1 MYLCKRGTSPQKIR
15 KMTDKI
21 KDWRLRLII
30 WLEKRWVKE
39 KQSELQN
46 FKESVLLGLQ
56 QLETEESIEVFNKI
70 NEEYKNLMLKRLAR
84 VTKEK
89 FDLEEFLS
97 VS

>member
-1 MYLCKRGTSPQKIR
+1 
-15 KMTDKI
+15 MTDKI

-30 WLEKRWVKE
+30 WLEKMRIKE

>member
-1 MYLCKRGTSPQKIR
+1 
-15 KMTDKI
+15 MTDKI

-30 WLEKRWVKE
+30 WLEKRRVKE
-39 KQSELQN
+39 KQSEIQN

-70 NEEYKNLMLKRLAR
+70 NEEYKQLMLKRLAR

-89 FDLEEFLS
+89 FDLEQFLS

>member
-1 MYLCKRGTSPQKIR
+1 
-15 KMTDKI
+15 MTDKI
-21 KDWRLRLII
+21 KDWRLRII
-30 WLEKRWVKE
+30 ICLQKRQVKE
-39 KQSELQN
+39 KQDEIEN
-46 FKESVLLGLQ
+46 FKDSVLLGLQ

>member
-1 MYLCKRGTSPQKIR
+1 
-15 KMTDKI
+15 MTDKI

-30 WLEKRWVKE
+30 WLEKMRVKE

-56 QLETEESIEVFNKI
+56 QLETEDSIEVFNKI
-70 NEEYKNLMLKRLAR
+70 NEEYKQLMLKRLAR

-89 FDLEEFLS
+89 FDLEQFLS

>member
-1 MYLCKRGTSPQKIR
+1 
-15 KMTDKI
+15 MTDKI

-30 WLEKRWVKE
+30 WLEKMRVKE

-56 QLETEESIEVFNKI
+56 ELETEESIEVFNKI
-70 NEEYKNLMLKRLAR
+70 SEEYKNLMLKRLAR

-89 FDLEEFLS
+89 FDLEQFLS

>member
-1 MYLCKRGTSPQKIR
+1 
-15 KMTDKI
+15 MTDKI

-30 WLEKRWVKE
+30 WLEKRRVKE
-39 KQSELQN
+39 KQSEIQN

-89 FDLEEFLS
+89 FDLEEFLGGISSS

>member
-1 MYLCKRGTSPQKIR
+1 
-15 KMTDKI
+15 MTDKI

-30 WLEKRWVKE
+30 WLEKRRVKE
-39 KQSELQN
+39 QQSEIQN
-46 FKESVLLGLQ
+46 FKETVLLSLQ

-70 NEEYKNLMLKRLAR
+70 SEEYKNLVLKRLAR

-89 FDLEEFLS
+89 FDLEEFLGGISSS

>member
-1 MYLCKRGTSPQKIR
+1 
-15 KMTDKI
+15 MTDKI

-30 WLEKRWVKE
+30 WLEKMRIKE
-39 KQSELQN
+39 KQSEIQN

>member
-1 MYLCKRGTSPQKIR
+1 
-15 KMTDKI
+15 MTDKI

-30 WLEKRWVKE
+30 WLQKRQVKE
-39 KQSELQN
+39 KQDEIEN
-46 FKESVLLGLQ
+46 FKDSVLLGLQ

-89 FDLEEFLS
+89 FDLEQFLS

>member
-1 MYLCKRGTSPQKIR
+1 
-15 KMTDKI
+15 MTI
-21 KDWRLRLII
+21 
-30 WLEKRWVKE
+30 KE
-39 KQSELQN
+39 KQSEIQN
-46 FKESVLLGLQ
+46 FKDSVLLGLQ

-89 FDLEEFLS
+89 FDLEQFLS

>member
-1 MYLCKRGTSPQKIR
+1 
-15 KMTDKI
+15 MTKQI
-21 KDWRLRLII
+21 NDWKTRLII
-30 WLEKRWVKE
+30 WLEKRRVKE

-56 QLETEESIEVFNKI
+56 QLETEEGIEVFNKI

-89 FDLEEFLS
+89 FDLEEFLGGTSSS

>member
-1 MYLCKRGTSPQKIR
+1 
-15 KMTDKI
+15 MTDKI

-30 WLEKRWVKE
+30 WLEKRRVKE
-39 KQSELQN
+39 KQSEIQK
-46 FKESVLLGLQ
+46 FKDSVLLGLQ

-70 NEEYKNLMLKRLAR
+70 SEEYKQLMLKRLAR

>member
-1 MYLCKRGTSPQKIR
+1 
-15 KMTDKI
+15 MTKQI

-30 WLEKRWVKE
+30 WLEKRREKE
-39 KQSELQN
+39 KQSEIQN

-56 QLETEESIEVFNKI
+56 QLETEDSIEVFNKI
-70 NEEYKNLMLKRLAR
+70 IEEYKNLMLKRLAR

-89 FDLEEFLS
+89 FDLEQFLEETS

>member
-1 MYLCKRGTSPQKIR
+1 
-15 KMTDKI
+15 MTDKI

-46 FKESVLLGLQ
+46 FKESVLLELQ

>member
-1 MYLCKRGTSPQKIR
+1 
-15 KMTDKI
+15 MTDKI

-30 WLEKRWVKE
+30 WLEKMRIKE
-39 KQSELQN
+39 KQSEIQN

-70 NEEYKNLMLKRLAR
+70 NEEYKQLMLKRLAR

-89 FDLEEFLS
+89 FDLEQFLS

>member
-1 MYLCKRGTSPQKIR
+1 
-15 KMTDKI
+15 MTDKI

-30 WLEKRWVKE
+30 WLEKMRVKE

>member
-1 MYLCKRGTSPQKIR
+1 
-15 KMTDKI
+15 MTDKI

-30 WLEKRWVKE
+30 WLEKRRVKE

-70 NEEYKNLMLKRLAR
+70 SEEYKNLMLKRLAR

-89 FDLEEFLS
+89 FDLEQFLS

>member
-1 MYLCKRGTSPQKIR
+1 
-15 KMTDKI
+15 MTDKI

-30 WLEKRWVKE
+30 WLEKMRIKE
-39 KQSELQN
+39 KQSEIQN

-70 NEEYKNLMLKRLAR
+70 NEEYKQLMLKRLAR

-89 FDLEEFLS
+89 FDLEEFLNES
-97 VS
+97 SLPVY

>member
-1 MYLCKRGTSPQKIR
+1 
-15 KMTDKI
+15 MTDKI

-30 WLEKRWVKE
+30 WLQKMRIKE
-39 KQSELQN
+39 KQSEIQN

-89 FDLEEFLS
+89 FDLEQFLS

>member
-1 MYLCKRGTSPQKIR
+1 
-15 KMTDKI
+15 MTDKI

-30 WLEKRWVKE
+30 WLEKRRVKE

-46 FKESVLLGLQ
+46 FKESVLLELQ

-89 FDLEEFLS
+89 FDLEQFLS

>member
-1 MYLCKRGTSPQKIR
+1 
-15 KMTDKI
+15 MTDKI

-30 WLEKRWVKE
+30 WLEKRRVKE

-89 FDLEEFLS
+89 FDLEQFLS

>member
-1 MYLCKRGTSPQKIR
+1 
-15 KMTDKI
+15 MTDKI

-30 WLEKRWVKE
+30 WLEKMRIKE
-39 KQSELQN
+39 KQSEIQN
-46 FKESVLLGLQ
+46 FKESVLLDLQ

>member
-1 MYLCKRGTSPQKIR
+1 
-15 KMTDKI
+15 MTDKI

-30 WLEKRWVKE
+30 WLEKRQVKE

-70 NEEYKNLMLKRLAR
+70 NEEYKQLMLKRLAR

-89 FDLEEFLS
+89 FDLEQFLS

>member
-1 MYLCKRGTSPQKIR
+1 
-15 KMTDKI
+15 MTDKI

-30 WLEKRWVKE
+30 WLEKRRVKE
-39 KQSELQN
+39 KQSEIQN

>member
-1 MYLCKRGTSPQKIR
+1 
-15 KMTDKI
+15 MTDKI

-30 WLEKRWVKE
+30 WLEKMRIKE

-89 FDLEEFLS
+89 FDLEQFLS

>member
-1 MYLCKRGTSPQKIR
+1 
-15 KMTDKI
+15 MTDKI

-30 WLEKRWVKE
+30 WLQKLQEKE
-39 KQSELQN
+39 KQSEVQN

-56 QLETEESIEVFNKI
+56 QLETEESIETFNKI
-70 NEEYKNLMLKRLAR
+70 SEEYKELMLKRLAK

-89 FDLEEFLS
+89 FNLEQFLEETS

>member
-1 MYLCKRGTSPQKIR
+1 
-15 KMTDKI
+15 MTDKI

-30 WLEKRWVKE
+30 WLEKMRIKE
-39 KQSELQN
+39 KQSEIQN

-89 FDLEEFLS
+89 FDLEEFLGGISSS

>member
-1 MYLCKRGTSPQKIR
+1 
-15 KMTDKI
+15 MTDKI

-30 WLEKRWVKE
+30 WLEKRRVKT

-89 FDLEEFLS
+89 FDLEQFLS

>member
-1 MYLCKRGTSPQKIR
+1 
-15 KMTDKI
+15 MTDKI

-30 WLEKRWVKE
+30 WLEKRQVKE
-39 KQSELQN
+39 KQDEIEN
-46 FKESVLLGLQ
+46 FKDSVLLGLQ

-70 NEEYKNLMLKRLAR
+70 SEEYKNLMLKRLAR

>member
-1 MYLCKRGTSPQKIR
+1 
-15 KMTDKI
+15 MTDKI

-30 WLEKRWVKE
+30 WLEKRRVKE

-70 NEEYKNLMLKRLAR
+70 SEEYKQLMLKRLAR

-89 FDLEEFLS
+89 FDLEEFLGDTSSS

>member
-1 MYLCKRGTSPQKIR
+1 
-15 KMTDKI
+15 MTDKI

-89 FDLEEFLS
+89 FDLEQFLS

>member
-1 MYLCKRGTSPQKIR
+1 
-15 KMTDKI
+15 MTDKI

-30 WLEKRWVKE
+30 WLEKRRVKE
-39 KQSELQN
+39 KQNEIQN

-70 NEEYKNLMLKRLAR
+70 NEEYKQLMLKRLAR

-89 FDLEEFLS
+89 FDLEQFLS